1 MVKNVGNRKRGG
13 EGRVKFGACVALAAL
28 ILIGCRTPP
37 PLETFDT
44 SGPGWKELHGQGIW
58 RGETG
63 GTELVIEV
71 VFAKHTDGR
80 THFQAIKEAFPLT
93 TVQIV
98 GERWV
103 VDEPLRKRRRSGAL
117 GAAGKSGLLWL
128 TATLRLRESPWD
140 KALER
145 RTIVLENGDKG
156 GRLELHFEP

>member
-1 MVKNVGNRKRGG
+1 MVKNIGNRKGG
-13 EGRVKFGACVALAAL
+13 GDGRVTFGACVALAAL

-44 SGPGWKELHGQGIW
+44 SGPGWKELHAQGIW
-58 RGETG
+58 RSETG

-71 VFAKHTDGR
+71 AFAKHTDGR

-103 VDEPLRKRRRSGAL
+103 VHEPLRKRRRTGGL
-117 GAAGKSGLLWL
+117 EGAGKSRSLWL
-128 TATLRLRESPWD
+128 SVALRLRDPPGNAAVEGR
-140 KALER
+140 A
-145 RTIVLENGDKG
+145 IVLEDAGTG
-156 GRLELHFEP
+156 ERLELHFEP